1 MKNQKTIQEVID
13 INELMNEEIFP
24 TLSECNGVITE
35 DYLWNLV
42 ADLTIGHDLWDE
54 TNDAWWYG
62 VYAPILKEVKLKY
75 LLQK

>member
-24 TLSECNGVITE
+24 ALLECNGVITE
-35 DYLWNLV
+35 DYIFNLV
-42 ADLTIGHDLWDE
+42 ADLTIGQDLWDE
-54 TNDAWWYG
+54 TDDVWYYE
-62 VYAPILKEVKLKY
+62 VYAPILKEVKLEY